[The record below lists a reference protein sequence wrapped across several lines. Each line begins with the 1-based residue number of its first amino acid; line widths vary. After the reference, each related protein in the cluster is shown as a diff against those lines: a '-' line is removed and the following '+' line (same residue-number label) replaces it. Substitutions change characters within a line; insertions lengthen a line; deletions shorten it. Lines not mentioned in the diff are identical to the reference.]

1 MDSEKLQRFRERLI
15 EEKQR
20 IEAELARSR
29 SFNLEEPLTES
40 VQELSGYDNHP
51 ADLGSE
57 TFEREKDLGLR
68 NNTAEIYQRI
78 GEALERVDNG
88 CYGICEDCG
97 REIDLERLTALPYTT
112 LCVDCQREE
121 EDHHQTRHRPI
132 EEEALM
138 PPFGRTFLDNTDNVA
153 TDGEDIWQSVA
164 RYGTSDSPSDLSGV
178 PNYGD
183 LFADAGEKQGV
194 VEDVEAV
201 IDVGPDDIPPDP
213 GNPDQKY

>member
-1 MDSEKLQRFRERLI
+1 MDADRLQLLKERLI
-15 EEKQR
+15 NEKHR
-20 IEAELARSR
+20 IEAELANSE
-29 SFNLEEPLTES
+29 SFNLEESLTES

-78 GEALERVDNG
+78 NEALERVENG

-97 REIDLERLTALPYTT
+97 REIVPERLEALPYTT
-112 LCVDCQREE
+112 LCVACQHQE
-121 EDHHQTRHRPI
+121 EDHHQTRERPI
-132 EEEALM
+132 EEEALT
-138 PPFGRTFLDNTDNVA
+138 PPFGRSFLDNTDDVA

-164 RYGTSDSPSDLSGV
+164 RYGTSETPSDLSGV
-178 PNYGD
+178 RNYGE
-183 LFADAGEKQGV
+183 LFVDADEPQGV
-194 VEDVEAV
+194 TEDVEAV

-213 GNPDQKY
+213 GNPDQKD

>member
-1 MDSEKLQRFRERLI
+1 MDSEKLQRFRERLT

-20 IEAELARSR
+20 IEAELAHSR
-29 SFNLEEPLTES
+29 SFDLEEPLTES

-78 GEALERVDNG
+78 GEALERIDNG
-88 CYGICEDCG
+88 RYGICEDCG
-97 REIDLERLTALPYTT
+97 REIDLERLEALPYTT
-112 LCVDCQREE
+112 LCIDCQRQE

-132 EEEALM
+132 EEEVLM
-138 PPFGRTFLDNTDNVA
+138 PPFGRTFLDNTDDVA

-164 RYGTSDSPSDLSGV
+164 RYGTSESPSDLSGV
-178 PNYGD
+178 SNYGD
-183 LFADAGEKQGV
+183 LFADADEPQGV
-194 VEDVEAV
+194 AEDVESV
-201 IDVGPDDIPPDP
+201 MGVGPDP
-213 GNPDQKY
+213 GNPDQRG